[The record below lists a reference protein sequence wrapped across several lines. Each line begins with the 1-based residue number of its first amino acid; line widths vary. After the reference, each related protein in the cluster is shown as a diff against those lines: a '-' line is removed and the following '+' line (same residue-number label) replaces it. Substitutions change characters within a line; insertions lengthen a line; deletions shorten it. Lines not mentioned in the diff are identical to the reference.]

1 MDPIARIRRMEG
13 CFDAL
18 RTGDPAAPAA
28 QSAYAAL
35 CRYMDS
41 GDWLRDYERDEKGE
55 LPADLKRGVLSQ
67 DALYDLLTDIAE
79 KMRCTPMKKIPVIID
94 CDPGV
99 DDSYAIAM
107 AHAHPEFEIVA
118 LTAVEGNVPAALT
131 RRNCL
136 CLREVLGMTD
146 TKVAFGAE
154 LPLQKEYTRV
164 VSVTHGGGG
173 VGGIDFAEPERAP
186 EDVPAWDL
194 IYAEAVKHAGELI
207 LFAVGPLTNIAI
219 ALRKY
224 PDLPKYIKRFVI
236 MGGGTFG
243 NVSATDSRAEFN
255 IWIDPTAAKE
265 VFEKMEVWMVGLNAT
280 HAAALTEQNF
290 ADMLAVTAGQ
300 PGRAADFLHKL
311 SAFSLENSYGRGE
324 DNNVIH
330 DALAVAA
337 VIDPDTVTF
346 EKRYV
351 YVEDG
356 AVKNEGETVIAPAG
370 TPNANCH
377 VAMAVDQPRFVRM
390 LIDTC
395 RHYCKA

>member
-1 MDPIARIRRMEG
+1 
-13 CFDAL
+13 
-18 RTGDPAAPAA
+18 
-28 QSAYAAL
+28 
-35 CRYMDS
+35 
-41 GDWLRDYERDEKGE
+41 
-55 LPADLKRGVLSQ
+55 
-67 DALYDLLTDIAE
+67 
-79 KMRCTPMKKIPVIID
+79 MKKIPVIID

-107 AHAHPEFEIVA
+107 AHAHPEFDIVA

-164 VSVTHGGGG
+164 VSVTHGAGG
-173 VGGIDFAEPERAP
+173 VGGIEFPDPERAP
-186 EDVPAWDL
+186 EDMPAWDL
-194 IYAEAVKHAGELI
+194 IYTEAVKHAGELV

-243 NVSATDSRAEFN
+243 NVSATDEKAEFN

-280 HAAALTEQNF
+280 HAAALTEQDF
-290 ADMLAVTAGQ
+290 DDLLAVTEGAA
-300 PGRAADFLHKL
+300 GRAGDFLHRL
-311 SAFSLENSYGRGE
+311 TAFSRENSYGRGD

-337 VIDPDTVTF
+337 LIDPATVTF
-346 EKRYV
+346 EKRRV

-356 AVKNEGETVIAPAG
+356 RVRNEGETVISPAG
-370 TPNANCH
+370 TPGANCH
-377 VAMAVDQPRFVRM
+377 VAMAVDQPRFVQ
-390 LIDTC
+390 LLKKTC
-395 RHYCKA
+395 AHYILLK